1 MKFFYLFLALLV
13 FTNVNAQKVKFKDGQ
28 VLVDKVH
35 KYDFV
40 KIDAKETK
48 SELDHYILSDLEG
61 NVILSMTDTTFYF
74 DQLPNELSPR
84 GAYHA
89 YAVNAPSAGLAGVMP
104 YNPVMGY
111 PKQRINDL
119 DKVGFFKDSQLD
131 QKKFDDF
138 LEKQNADYLKTMD
151 AEREQTNTSRL
162 ENYNLTREK
171 LGDLMEREPG
181 TISVTININQKNGY
195 VIRDGNTV
203 VGTYLVISPDSYKP
217 GLLVYN
223 NVGEEIASGT
233 IFKEPE
239 TVNGLEQYK
248 YGLKLYAYGKNDLDE
263 NFKWFYERVKS
274 TGTQNSISDKLEE
287 MATFLIN
294 EGFL

>member
-1 MKFFYLFLALLV
+1 MVVLLV
-13 FTNVNAQKVKFKDGQ
+13 SANVSAQKVKYKDGQ
-28 VLVDKVH
+28 VLVNKVH
-35 KYDFV
+35 AFDFV
-40 KIDAKETK
+40 KIDAKENK
-48 SELDHYILSDLEG
+48 SELDHYILSDLDG
-61 NVILSMTDTTFYF
+61 NVIMTMTDTTFYF

-89 YAVNAPSAGLAGVMP
+89 YAINAPAAGLTGVMP

-111 PKQRINDL
+111 PKQRIGDL

-131 QKKFDDF
+131 QTKLDGF
-138 LEKQNADYLKTMD
+138 LERQNADYLNTMD
-151 AEREQTNTSRL
+151 EEREETNTNRK
-162 ENYNLTREK
+162 ENYNLTKEK
-171 LGDLMEREPG
+171 IGALMEREPG
-181 TISVTININQKNGY
+181 SIAVTININQKNGY

-223 NVGEEIASGT
+223 SAGEEIASGT

-239 TVNGLEQYK
+239 TVNGLGQYK

-274 TGTQNSISDKLEE
+274 TGTQYSISEKLEQ